1 MIESTRNARVVRAA
15 RLHRPRFRKETGS
28 TLLEG
33 PNVLDGALTAGVVPE
48 TVFALETD
56 ELTRRAGDAGA
67 DVVLV
72 SQAVLD
78 KLAGTDN
85 PRGPVAVAAIPQ
97 QREIESVD
105 TVILCGIQDPGNV
118 GTLVRSAA
126 AFGFQVV
133 ATAETADIWAPKV
146 VRAAA
151 GTHFATNIVSGAT
164 VKDVAAAG
172 VFLVALVAAEDGRVE
187 PGEDDRPIGLMVGNE
202 ARGLS
207 ANQKAAARA
216 TLTVPMSET
225 VESLNAAVAGSIA
238 MFAIAQGRPA

>member
-1 MIESTRNARVVRAA
+1 M
-15 RLHRPRFRKETGS
+15 
-28 TLLEG
+28 
-33 PNVLDGALTAGVVPE
+33 DGALAAGVVPE
-48 TVFALETD
+48 TVFALESD

-72 SQAVLD
+72 TQGVLD
-78 KLAGTDN
+78 KLAGTDS
-85 PRGPVAVAAIPQ
+85 PRGPVAVVAIPQ
-97 QREIESVD
+97 QGKIESVD
-105 TVILCGIQDPGNV
+105 SVILCGIQDPGNV

-133 ATAETADIWAPKV
+133 ATAETADLWAPKV
-146 VRAAA
+146 LRAAA
-151 GTHFATNIVSGAT
+151 GTHFATNIVAGAT
-164 VKDVAAAG
+164 VRDVADAE

-216 TLTVPMSET
+216 TLTVPMSDT